1 MKRIRLRDRTG
12 MFRDPKTGFTLVG
25 DEEKALPQNIGDMTR
40 RWLNVGGLVILSGP
54 PVDAD
59 NEQEA
64 GLSLIPTPPP
74 PPEAKK
80 PLADWLI
87 TELRKLCR
95 MNGIKTIPKDTK
107 KTLLEKLRKA
117 GIS

>member
-1 MKRIRLRDRTG
+1 

-40 RWLNVGGLVILSGP
+40 RWLNAGGLVILSGP
-54 PVDAD
+54 VIDPDL
-59 NEQEA
+59 EQEE
-64 GLSLIPTPPP
+64 GPELIPPP
-74 PPEAKK
+74 PPPPQVDGRK

-95 MNGIKTIPKDTK
+95 MNDIKIVPKDTK
-107 KTLLEKLRKA
+107 KILLEKLRKA
-117 GIS
+117 GVS